1 MQKTSMIPEN
11 VLSISLYTLMDEHEM
26 LHELRRSCIKK
37 LESREAK
44 MREDINSLSKVGEA
58 SEEEGKNGG
67 RRREPSEERDVFC
80 VL

>member
-1 MQKTSMIPEN
+1 
-11 VLSISLYTLMDEHEM
+11 
-26 LHELRRSCIKK
+26 
-37 LESREAK
+37 